1 MDIIEFEKAV
11 DIVWSS
17 IQEWAETALAN
28 LPSAIVALVF
38 FFLFLYIAKAVSNLT
53 QRVLVRSLDSVE
65 VANLLSTIVHI
76 VLVAIGVFVSLG
88 FVGLQGTVTSL
99 LAGAGIIGLALGFAF
114 QDLTENFIAGI
125 FMGVRKPFRVGDI
138 VATADIMGT
147 VEAINLR
154 NTHIL
159 TFSGQRVI
167 LPNKAVFTNKLTNF
181 SITRQRR
188 LEIQV
193 GISYADDI
201 DKAAKAITK
210 AIDALNFNRNG
221 TETQVFA
228 TGFGDSS
235 INLVVWYWID
245 YPTGKVDFMT
255 AQHKGVVAVKKA
267 LDDADILIPFPIRT
281 LDFAAKGG
289 LQLDQ
294 IISTRTEEVESSAA

>member
-28 LPSAIVALVF
+28 LPSVIVALVF

-76 VLVAIGVFVSLG
+76 VLVAIGIFVSLG

-167 LPNKAVFTNKLTNF
+167 LPNKAVFTNKLTNY

-201 DKAAKAITK
+201 DKAAKVITK
-210 AIDALNFNRNG
+210 AIDALDFTRNG

-294 IISTRTEEVESSAA
+294 IISTRAEEVESAA